1 MPHVAFYITGH
12 GFGHATRMAAVA
24 AALARQTPGLRI
36 SLISSAP
43 EWLFRLNL
51 PCDFQ
56 LRARALDIGVVQ
68 LDSIRLD
75 PVATLLAYARLLE
88 AQPALVA
95 EEAEI
100 LRRDG
105 VDLVAADIPPAAFVV
120 AERAGLPAVGIS
132 NFSWDWIYADYV
144 QTLPEHAPILDRIR
158 EAYGR
163 ADLFL
168 RLPFHGECEAFKVI
182 RDIPMIARRAR
193 RSREEVRRILGLD
206 GSRPVIL
213 LSFGGFEIRGID
225 FDRVEGLSEYCFLAT
240 QPTPRPLKNVR
251 VVTLDGLRYEE
262 LVAQADA
269 VITKPG
275 YGIVSDCLAN
285 RTPVLYTDRGQFAE
299 YGALVAGL
307 ERFGVAAFIGNQDLL
322 AGNWRGGLDALLRLP
337 RTWSDLP
344 AHGAD
349 VAAGIL
355 REYLAR
361 A

>member
-24 AALARQTPGLRI
+24 SALVRQAPGVRI
-36 SLISSAP
+36 SLVSTAP

-51 PCDFQ
+51 PCEFR
-56 LRARALDIGVVQ
+56 LRPRALDIGVIQ

-75 PVATLLAYARLLE
+75 PAATLAAYARLLE
-88 AQPALVA
+88 RQPAA
-95 EEAEI
+95 IQEEAEI
-100 LRRDG
+100 LRRDR
-105 VDLVAADIPPAAFVV
+105 VDLVVADIPPAAFLV
-120 AERAGLPAVGIS
+120 AQRAGLPAIGIS

-144 QTLPEHAPILDRIR
+144 RVAPESLSILEQIR
-158 EAYGR
+158 DAYGR

-168 RLPFHGECEAFKVI
+168 RLPFHGDCDAFKAI

-193 RSREEVRRILGLD
+193 RPRQEVRHTLGLD

-213 LSFGGFEIRGID
+213 LSFGGFEIQGID
-225 FDRVEGLSEYCFLAT
+225 FDRVEALDEYCFLTT
-240 QPTPRPLKNVR
+240 QPTPRPLRNVR
-251 VVTLDGLRYEE
+251 AVNLEGLQYED

-285 RTPVLYTDRGQFAE
+285 RTPVLYTPRGEFAE
-299 YGALVAGL
+299 YAPLVVGL
-307 ERFGVAAFIGNQDLL
+307 ERFGVAACISNQDLL
-322 AGNWRGGLDALLRLP
+322 TGNWRDSLDGLLRLP
-337 RTWSDLP
+337 RAWPDLP
-344 AHGAD
+344 ANGAE

-355 REYLAR
+355 RAHLS
-361 A
+361 

>member
-1 MPHVAFYITGH
+1 MPHVAFYISGH

-24 AALARQTPGLRI
+24 SALARRMPELEI
-36 SLISSAP
+36 SLISKAP

-51 PCDFQ
+51 PCEFR
-56 LRARALDIGVVQ
+56 LRPRALDVGAVQ

-88 AQPALVA
+88 TQPAAVE

-100 LRRDG
+100 LRRDR
-105 VDLVAADIPPAAFVV
+105 VDLVVADIPPAAFLV
-120 AERAGLPAVGIS
+120 AEQAGLPAVGIS

-144 QTLPEHAPILDRIR
+144 RSLPGHASLLSQIR

-163 ADLFL
+163 AGLFL
-168 RLPFHGECEAFKVI
+168 RLPFHGDCEAFKVI

-193 RSREEVRRILGLD
+193 RSREEVRSLLGLD
-206 GSRPVIL
+206 SSRPLIL
-213 LSFGGFEIRGID
+213 LSFGGFEILGID
-225 FDRVEGLSEYCFLAT
+225 FDRVEALSEYAFLTT
-240 QPTPRPLKNVR
+240 QPTPRPLRNLR
-251 VVTLDGLRYEE
+251 VLTLNGLRYED

-285 RTPVLYTDRGQFAE
+285 RTPVLYTDRGEFAE

-322 AGNWRGGLDALLRLP
+322 AGNWRGSLDALLRLP
-337 RTWSDLP
+337 RTWCDLP
-344 AHGAD
+344 ANGAE

-355 REYLAR
+355 GEYLS
-361 A
+361 